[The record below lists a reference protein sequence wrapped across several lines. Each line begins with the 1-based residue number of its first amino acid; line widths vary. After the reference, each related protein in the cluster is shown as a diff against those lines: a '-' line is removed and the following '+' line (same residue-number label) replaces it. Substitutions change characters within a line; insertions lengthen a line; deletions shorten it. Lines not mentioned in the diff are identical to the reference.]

1 MRMNPQQP
9 LFTIGTVAKLLQ
21 LHEQTIRQYER
32 LGLVLPSRTARH
44 TRMYSQA
51 DVERLECVTY
61 LVKNCRVN
69 IAGVRLMVQFGVT
82 RPEIEHFLKAQARLK
97 DLESMSRNL
106 LPPGQEDQDATQRE
120 EIVVPRKIPRNV
132 PSEIPRTGR
141 RTGGRRK

>member
-61 LVKNCRVN
+61 LVKHCGVN
-69 IAGVRLMVQFGVT
+69 IAGVKLMVQFGVT
-82 RPEIEHFLKAQARLK
+82 RPEIEQFLKAQARLR
-97 DLESMSRNL
+97 DIECMSQRL
-106 LPPGQEDQDATQRE
+106 LPPAQEDLHEAQVE
-120 EIVVPRKIPRNV
+120 GSVV
-132 PSEIPRTGR
+132 
-141 RTGGRRK
+141 RRKRRK